1 MKLESYERVCLAL
14 IQNALAIIAACK
26 SFKMNNP
33 IPTPMKYS
41 GLVGKLLDDSGAEFG
56 DVIEIRKGSEMY
68 SGILMPH
75 HDFSHE
81 SIITLKLSNGY
92 NMGIR
97 VDQTTSVKVVS
108 RRESKDRKKQVLPR
122 DPSKK
127 DVAVISTGG
136 TIASYV
142 DYRTG
147 AVHPAISAEELVFS
161 VPELLD
167 LVNVRAKVL
176 YSILSENM
184 KVSHWQGLARAV
196 AEELNSGAVGAIV
209 PHGTDTMGFT
219 SAALAFMLRNLTGP
233 VVCVGAQRSS
243 DRPSSDAIMNLLSAT
258 RLCVDGDLGE
268 VVVLMHGEPSD
279 SFTLAHRGTKVR
291 KMHSSRR
298 DAFKSINS
306 EPIAKIEGPEI
317 TFLSEHSKRSEGPVE
332 LKDKI
337 DGRASMLHF
346 YPGFESD
353 HFDLIADHV
362 KGVVIAGTGL
372 GHVSE
377 EILGSVSRAV
387 KKGVHVYITTQCLYG
402 AVNLNVYSTGRD
414 MVSAGAVPLG
424 DMLPETAYVKL
435 MWAMGQTDDH
445 EEVRKIMLTNIA
457 GELTTRR
464 FV

>member
-1 MKLESYERVCLAL
+1 
-14 IQNALAIIAACK
+14 
-26 SFKMNNP
+26 
-33 IPTPMKYS
+33 MKYS
-41 GLVGKLLDDSGAEFG
+41 GLVGRLLEGAGAEIG
-56 DVIEIRKGSEMY
+56 DVIEVRSGKETH

-75 HDFSHE
+75 HEFSHP
-81 SIITLKLSNGY
+81 SVITLKLANGY
-92 NMGIR
+92 NVGIR
-97 VDQTTSVKVVS
+97 VVERTKVRLVS
-108 RRESKDRKKQVLPR
+108 RKEAKSRPKQALPR

-161 VPELLD
+161 VPELMD
-167 LVNVRAKVL
+167 LCNVRAKVL

-184 KVSHWQGLARAV
+184 KVSHWQGLARSV
-196 AEELNSGAVGAIV
+196 AHELNSGAVGVII
-209 PHGTDTMGFT
+209 PHGTDTLGFT

-243 DRPSSDAIMNLLSAT
+243 DRPSSDAIANLLAAT
-258 RLCVDGDLGE
+258 RLCVEGDLGE
-268 VVVLMHGEPSD
+268 VVVLMHGETSD
-279 SFTLAHRGTKVR
+279 SFMLAHRGTKVR

-306 EPIAKIEGPEI
+306 EPVARVEGSDIKFLNEHTRRAK
-317 TFLSEHSKRSEGPVE
+317 GPVE

-346 YPGFESD
+346 YPGFEAE
-353 HFDLIADHV
+353 HFDLIAKKV
-362 KGVVIAGTGL
+362 KGIVVAGTGL

-377 EILGSVSRAV
+377 DIVRSIGKAV
-387 KKGVHVYITTQCLYG
+387 KDGVHVYITTQCLYG
-402 AVNLNVYSTGRD
+402 TVNLNVYSTGRD
-414 MVSAGAVPLG
+414 MIAAGAVPLG

-435 MWAMGQTDDH
+435 MWAMGQSDDPS
-445 EEVRKIMLTNIA
+445 EVRKLMLTNIA
-457 GELTTRR
+457 GELAPRR
-464 FV
+464 PV

>member
-1 MKLESYERVCLAL
+1 M
-14 IQNALAIIAACK
+14 
-26 SFKMNNP
+26 P
-33 IPTPMKYS
+33 ISMKYS
-41 GLVGKLLDDSGAEFG
+41 GLVGELLDRAKAELG
-56 DVIEIRKGSEMY
+56 DVIEIRRGDEVY
-68 SGILMPH
+68 VGILMPH
-75 HDFSHE
+75 HDFSDK
-81 SIITLKLSNGY
+81 SIITLKLPNGY

-97 VDQTTSVKVVS
+97 VGDDSKVRV
-108 RRESKDRKKQVLPR
+108 ESKRETKPQKKQVLPR
-122 DPSKK
+122 DPAKK

-167 LVNVRAKVL
+167 LANVRAKVL

-184 KVSHWQGLARAV
+184 KVTHWQGLARAV
-196 AEELNSGAVGAIV
+196 AEELNSGAVGVIV

-233 VVCVGAQRSS
+233 VICVGAQRSS
-243 DRPSSDAIMNLLSAT
+243 DRPSSDAIMNLLAAT
-258 RLCVDGDLGE
+258 RLCVEGDLGE
-268 VVVLMHGEPSD
+268 VVVLMHGESSD
-279 SFTLAHRGTKVR
+279 SYTLAHRGTKVR

-306 EPIAKIEGPEI
+306 EPIARIDGPQIEFI
-317 TFLSEHSKRSEGPVE
+317 SEHVGRSKGPVV
-332 LKDKI
+332 LKDNI

-387 KKGVHVYITTQCLYG
+387 QKGVHVYVTSQCLYG
-402 AVNLNVYSTGRD
+402 GVNLNVYSTGRD
-414 MVSAGAVPLG
+414 MVAAGAVPLG

-435 MWAMGQTDDH
+435 MWAMGQSDDR
-445 EEVRKIMLTNIA
+445 EEVRKLMLTNIA
-457 GELTTRR
+457 GEFTTRR